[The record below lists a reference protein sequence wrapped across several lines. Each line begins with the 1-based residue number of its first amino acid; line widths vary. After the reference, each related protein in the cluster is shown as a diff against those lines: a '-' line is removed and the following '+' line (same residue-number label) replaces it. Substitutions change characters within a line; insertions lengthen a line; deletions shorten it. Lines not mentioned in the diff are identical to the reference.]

1 MLSLD
6 FTLVVELL
14 LFLLFLW
21 GTNRAVLRPLLRTMD
36 ARQLRMEQDRA
47 DAEAAAR
54 RAAELDAVY
63 DRRLAAIHREAA
75 GRVREGRARAAAER
89 RRRME
94 ELHREAEARVAAE
107 AAAMDALT
115 AQGRARFPELVP
127 GLAEE
132 MARRVGPGGRRP

>member
-75 GRVREGRARAAAER
+75 G
-89 RRRME
+89 
-94 ELHREAEARVAAE
+94 
-107 AAAMDALT
+107 
-115 AQGRARFPELVP
+115 
-127 GLAEE
+127 
-132 MARRVGPGGRRP
+132 

>member
-6 FTLVVELL
+6 FTLFVELA

-21 GTNRAVLRPLLRTMD
+21 GTNWAVLRPLLRTMD
-36 ARQLRMEQDRA
+36 ARQLRIEQDRA

-54 RAAELDAVY
+54 RAAELDAEY
-63 DRRLAAIHREAA
+63 GRRLAAIHREAA
-75 GRVREGRARAAAER
+75 GRVREERARTAAEQR
-89 RRRME
+89 GRLE
-94 ELHREAEARVAAE
+94 DLHGQADARVAAE

-115 AQGRARFPELVP
+115 ARERESFPGLVP

-132 MARRVGPGGRRP
+132 MALRIGPGGRRP

>member
-6 FTLVVELL
+6 FTFFVELA

-21 GTNRAVLRPLLRTMD
+21 GTNRAVLRPLLHNMD

-47 DAEAAAR
+47 DAATAAR
-54 RAAELDAVY
+54 RAAELDAEY
-63 DRRLAAIHREAA
+63 AQRLAAIHREAA
-75 GRVREGRARAAAER
+75 GRVREERARTAAEQR
-89 RRRME
+89 ARLD
-94 ELHREAEARVAAE
+94 ELRGLEEARVAAE

-115 AQGRARFPELVP
+115 AREREAFPALVP

-132 MARRVGPGGRRP
+132 MALRIGPGGRRP

>member
-1 MLSLD
+1 
-6 FTLVVELL
+6 
-14 LFLLFLW
+14 
-21 GTNRAVLRPLLRTMD
+21 
-36 ARQLRMEQDRA
+36 
-47 DAEAAAR
+47 
-54 RAAELDAVY
+54 
-63 DRRLAAIHREAA
+63 
-75 GRVREGRARAAAER
+75 EGRARAAAER

-132 MARRVGPGGRRP
+132 MARRIGPGGRRP